1 MIVTNYSGRTAN
13 NLFQYVIGRIV
24 ADHFDSNLTF
34 NGNNHIPGEF
44 NCNPILNRNNFIN
57 NMTVY
62 NDTVNKDVSLED
74 IFNTRRES
82 KIILVGYW
90 QKSKFYTPYRN
101 QMKQWFALPESR
113 YVTAVRDTDM
123 LIHIRREDY
132 ILCKSDL
139 NFSYY
144 DECIRRERPSRVFVT
159 GNGIDQFTR
168 RYFTTKYNCVII
180 NESPIEDF
188 KLIKLFKRVV
198 LSNSTF
204 CWMASFLSD
213 KAEKVYFPEPVS
225 GYWSKLEQQNLFIDG
240 FHTKIDNIPIGN

>member
-13 NLFQYVIGRIV
+13 NLFQYAIGRIV
-24 ADHFDSNLTF
+24 ADHFNTSLTF
-34 NGNNHIPGEF
+34 NGNNHIPQEF
-44 NCNPILNRNNFIN
+44 NANQILNRESFNDNEFY
-57 NMTVY
+57 Y
-62 NDTVNKDVSLED
+62 NDTIWKDIKLQD
-74 IFNTRRES
+74 ILNTKPRS
-82 KIILVGYW
+82 KIILAGYW
-90 QKSKFYTPYRN
+90 QKSEFYTPYRN

-132 ILCKSDL
+132 ILCKSNL

-144 DECIRRERPSRVFVT
+144 DECIRRERPSRVFIT

-213 KAEKVYFPEPVS
+213 RIEKCYYPEPVS
-225 GYWSKLEQQNLFIDG
+225 GYWSKLEDQRLFIEG
-240 FHTKIDNIPIGN
+240 FHTKIENVQIGN